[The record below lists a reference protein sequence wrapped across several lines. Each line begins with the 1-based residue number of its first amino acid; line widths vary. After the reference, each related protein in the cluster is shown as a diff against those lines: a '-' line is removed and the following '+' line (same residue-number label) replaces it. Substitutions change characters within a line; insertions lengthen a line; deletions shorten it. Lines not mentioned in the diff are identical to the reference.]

1 MTLAQWQ
8 AAGLDFDYRGHRI
21 FYRREGRGTPLLLIH
36 GFPTASWDWYRIW
49 DALTARFDVIAPDMI
64 GFGFS
69 AKPPDYPYSLLDQA
83 TLIESLLAELGVE
96 RYHLVA
102 HDYGDSVA
110 QELLARQVVDQ
121 IDDRVDGD
129 AAARIET
136 CCLLNGGI
144 IPGSHRPLLVQKL
157 LMSPVGFLIGRL
169 VNKGT
174 LRRSFDD
181 IFGADTRPTE
191 QELDDFWALIEYN
204 GGRRVFHRLIRYMRE
219 RKEQEARW
227 VGVLRRPG
235 VPLRLVNGP
244 EDPISGGH
252 VVTAFR
258 ELVPRADVVELA
270 GIGHYPQ
277 VEAPQRVSAAI
288 LEQIDAAAV
297 R

>member
-1 MTLAQWQ
+1 MNLAQWQ
-8 AAGLDFDYRGHRI
+8 AAGHDFDYHGHRI
-21 FYRREGRGTPLLLIH
+21 FYRREGRGTPLLLVH
-36 GFPTASWDWYRIW
+36 GFPTASWDWYRVW
-49 DALTARFDVIAPDMI
+49 DGLTARFDVIAPDMI

-69 AKPPDYPYSLLDQA
+69 AKPPDYPYSLMDQA
-83 TLIESLLAELGVE
+83 TLMESLLRELGVE

-110 QELLARQVVDQ
+110 QELLARQVEDP
-121 IDDRVDGD
+121 DPSKG
-129 AAARIET
+129 AARIET

-144 IPGSHRPLLVQKL
+144 IPDCHRPLLVQKL
-157 LMSPVGFLIGRL
+157 LMSPLGSLVGRL
-169 VNKGT
+169 LNRGT
-174 LRRSFDD
+174 LRKSFDD
-181 IFGADTRPTE
+181 IFGAETRPSE

-252 VVTAFR
+252 VITAFR
-258 ELVPRADVVELA
+258 ELGPQADVVELP

-277 VEAPQRVSAAI
+277 VEAPRQVTAAI
-288 LEQIDAAAV
+288 LEQIDAAAAE
-297 R
+297 